1 MKTRTTPVPRSLSY
15 AWALDW
21 RKLPIPPRPSVWRRA
36 GAFVRALVLAVRG
49 L

>member
-1 MKTRTTPVPRSLSY
+1 MKPTTTPVPRALSY
-15 AWALDW
+15 DYICDINAL
-21 RKLPIPPRPSVWRRA
+21 PPRPSVWRRA